1 MTFKIFIEW
10 NNQAAE
16 AAEVCKY
23 SLLTHSTMQV
33 EIHFLKQ
40 KELVEQGICPPLELN
55 NDSSSSTVTRFLIP
69 HLCEYTGWAVFVDC
83 NFLFQHDIR
92 ELFQEIDDN
101 IAVHVTQPPDSKN
114 NSSLVLFNCSHP
126 DVMQLTPDMVNSQPT
141 QWLNEFE
148 WTEHIEHL
156 DNTWNWLVNYYNES
170 DNGVP
175 KALHYVDGGPWLPD
189 HEKTEYGS
197 QWTFAYYQRQKSIQP
212 MAPPSK
218 FDTVSPEITELFN
231 SILEYRVDPAGDYYP
246 DALDQIKQGLE
257 QINNTAVYA
266 VEADTMNEI
275 NESHK
280 KKGADYDPYL
290 KSFIQGSGG
299 QITVW
304 DRVENSMVPIVLR
317 GVAKKKYM
325 SACEAASRDYYYID
339 TGYFGN
345 DRKKEYHRITK
356 NAMQNLGPVID
367 RPRDRLAA
375 TGYRARKFRGGSN
388 ILLAPPSQ
396 KLLSAYD
403 IDLDDWLQET
413 QDRLRLFTDREIIIR
428 EKASRRVR
436 TTTETMEMALDRNVH
451 CLVTFSSIAA
461 VEAVLLGKPAIV
473 LGPSAAHSVCSHD
486 CSDIETPFIPT
497 LDEVEE
503 WAAHLA
509 YCQFTE
515 VEMRDGTAWRILNE
529 NA

>member
-1 MTFKIFIEW
+1 MT
-10 NNQAAE
+10 
-16 AAEVCKY
+16 
-23 SLLTHSTMQV
+23 L
-33 EIHFLKQ
+33 
-40 KELVEQGICPPLELN
+40 PLSN
-55 NDSSSSTVTRFLIP
+55 
-69 HLCEYTGWAVFVDC
+69 
-83 NFLFQHDIR
+83 
-92 ELFQEIDDN
+92 
-101 IAVHVTQPPDSKN
+101 
-114 NSSLVLFNCSHP
+114 
-126 DVMQLTPDMVNSQPT
+126 
-141 QWLNEFE
+141 
-148 WTEHIEHL
+148 
-156 DNTWNWLVNYYNES
+156 
-170 DNGVP
+170 
-175 KALHYVDGGPWLPD
+175 
-189 HEKTEYGS
+189 
-197 QWTFAYYQRQKSIQP
+197 
-212 MAPPSK
+212 
-218 FDTVSPEITELFN
+218 FDTVPLEIKKLFDD
-231 SILEYRVDPAGDYYP
+231 ILEYRVDPAGNYYP
-246 DALDQIKQGLE
+246 DALNQIIYGLSK
-257 QINNTAVYA
+257 INNTAVYA

-304 DRVENSMVPIVLR
+304 DRVENSMVPVVLR

-325 SACEAASRDYYYID
+325 AACEAAARDYYYID

-356 NAMQNLGPVID
+356 NAMQNLGPVIS

-375 TGYRARKFRGGSN
+375 TGYRPRKFRGGSN

-396 KLLSAYD
+396 KLLAVYD
-403 IDLDDWLQET
+403 INLEDWIQQT
-413 QDRLRLFTDREIIIR
+413 IDTLRKFTDREIIIR

-436 TTTETMEMALDRNVH
+436 TTTDTIEMALDNNVH

-461 VEAVLLGKPAIV
+461 VEAVLLGKSAIV
-473 LGPSAAHSVCSHD
+473 LGPSAAQSVCSHD
-486 CSDIETPFIPT
+486 CSDIENPFIPT

-515 VEMRDGTAWRILNE
+515 TDMRDGTAWRILNE

>member
-1 MTFKIFIEW
+1 MIFKIFIDWDE
-10 NNQAAE
+10 QTPE
-16 AAEVCKY
+16 LAEVCKY
-23 SLLTHSTMQV
+23 SLLKHSTMPV

-40 KELVEQGICPPLELN
+40 KELVEQGIYTRTEIPNEDEPV
-55 NDSSSSTVTRFLIP
+55 TVTRFLIP
-69 HLCEYTGWAVFVDC
+69 HLCKYTGWAVFVDC

-92 ELFQEIDDN
+92 KLFQEINDN
-101 IAVHVTQPPDSKN
+101 IAVHVTQPNAKN
-114 NSSLVLFNCSHP
+114 NSSLMLFNCSHP
-126 DVMQLTPDMVNSQPT
+126 DVVRLTPDLVNAQTT

-148 WTEHIEHL
+148 WTEHIGHL
-156 DNTWNWLVNYYNES
+156 DNTWNWLVNHYDES
-170 DNGVP
+170 ANGLP
-175 KALHYVDGGPWLPD
+175 KVLHYVDGGPWLPE
-189 HEKTEYGS
+189 HEKTEYGA
-197 QWTFAYYQRQKSIQP
+197 QWTSAYYQWQKSIQP
-212 MAPPSK
+212 IVPPSK

-231 SILEYRVDPAGDYYP
+231 SILEYRVDPAGDYYTG
-246 DALDQIKQGLE
+246 ALDQIKQGLK
-257 QINNTAVYA
+257 QINNKAVYA
-266 VEADTMNEI
+266 VEADTMKEI
-275 NESHK
+275 NESHN

-304 DRVENSMVPIVLR
+304 DQVENSKVPVVLR
-317 GVAKKKYM
+317 GVAKRKYM
-325 SACEAASRDYYYID
+325 AACEAAGRDYYYID

-345 DRKKEYHRITK
+345 DRKKDYHRITK
-356 NAMQNLGPVID
+356 NAMQNLGPVIS

-396 KLLSAYD
+396 KLLAVYD
-403 IDLDDWLQET
+403 IDLDDWLQKT

-428 EKASRRVR
+428 EKAGRRVR
-436 TTTETMEMALDRNVH
+436 TTTDTMEMALDRNVH

-473 LGPSAAHSVCSHD
+473 LGPSAAHPVCSHD

-515 VEMRDGTAWRILNE
+515 VDMRDGTAWRILNE